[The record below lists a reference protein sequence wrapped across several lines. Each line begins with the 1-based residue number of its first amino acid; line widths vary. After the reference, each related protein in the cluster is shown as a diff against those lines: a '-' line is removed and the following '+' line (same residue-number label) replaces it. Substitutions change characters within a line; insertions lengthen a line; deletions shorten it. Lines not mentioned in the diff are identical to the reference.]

1 MLLNMN
7 CDWNRCTYVGFS
19 SYFQVSQ
26 TGLSVIITVFPDE
39 KEIYWYTSDFS
50 GDCIDIFAL
59 KISISVWIKPN
70 WTYHPKILFSIS
82 CCPTSCTLTGGWV
95 GGEVLNHA
103 SLHDWDPPATQDNSI
118 YCNDTCKH
126 CSQIINLI
134 TWYLREQMCQFFHCQ
149 SPVTVLC
156 PSVRLLQKSST
167 VDISSMICRWKPD
180 SLFHQSCQCAM
191 SWELCTQVICHYLVP
206 WLRTWLALLNC
217 TCKIFSASSSSLAAW
232 TLNFRFSYCRIAAA
246 PNEQP
251 VNWQKIQCCHT
262 VPKLCSCVFSNQCM
276 TGGTYPHCEHQWFQ
290 KRGSWGFGKRCGTGF
305 ASLRRGLV
313 CFFQDISFLCIWS
326 FGFSTEAT
334 PLLFVVTQSWGEE
347 NYFRW
352 VTRQEML
359 QPVSKTVFSFH

>member
-1 MLLNMN
+1 MN
-7 CDWNRCTYVGFS
+7 F
-19 SYFQVSQ
+19 
-26 TGLSVIITVFPDE
+26 
-39 KEIYWYTSDFS
+39 
-50 GDCIDIFAL
+50 
-59 KISISVWIKPN
+59 
-70 WTYHPKILFSIS
+70 
-82 CCPTSCTLTGGWV
+82 
-95 GGEVLNHA
+95 
-103 SLHDWDPPATQDNSI
+103 
-118 YCNDTCKH
+118 
-126 CSQIINLI
+126 I
-134 TWYLREQMCQFFHCQ
+134 TWYLREQIGQFFFRCQ

-167 VDISSMICRWKPD
+167 VDISSMSCRWKPD

-191 SWELCTQVICHYLVP
+191 SWEPCKQVICHYYLLP

-217 TCKIFSASSSSLAAW
+217 TCNSFSASSSSLAAW
-232 TLNFRFSYCRIAAA
+232 TLNFRFSYCRMAAA

-262 VPKLCSCVFSNQCM
+262 VPKLCSCAFSNQCM

-290 KRGSWGFGKRCGTGF
+290 KRGSWGFGKRRGTGF
-305 ASLRRGLV
+305 ASLRRGLI
-313 CFFQDISFLCIWS
+313 CFLQDISFLCIWS

-352 VTRQEML
+352 LTRQGIW